1 MLLAFN
7 DSHSG
12 SLQEYQFNWGTWNI
26 KLCHAIPNN
35 IGWSLP
41 NNMKRFYEAC
51 RYFWTNWERGGSV
64 EWWDKVCSEVLGK
77 PDINAINR
85 EREHNNILFREILGK
100 HRNHN
105 LLPELKLLFYDE
117 SHFIISDF
125 TLHWIFPKSSDHNLS
140 LNIRSKNRQTLLLIS
155 RKIHNKVDIH
165 SYRPSSSSSLCNLN
179 KSLRYCSCV

>member
-1 MLLAFN
+1 MLQEFN

-12 SLQEYQFNWGTWNI
+12 SLLEYQFNWGTWNI

-85 EREHNNILFREILGK
+85 EREHNNILFLEKFWENIAITI
-100 HRNHN
+100 
-105 LLPELKLLFYDE
+105 FYLNWNYC
-117 SHFIISDF
+117 SMMNPIS
-125 TLHWIFPKSSDHNLS
+125 LS
-140 LNIRSKNRQTLLLIS
+140 LTSLSIEFSQSPLIT
-155 RKIHNKVDIH
+155 I
-165 SYRPSSSSSLCNLN
+165 
-179 KSLRYCSCV
+179 